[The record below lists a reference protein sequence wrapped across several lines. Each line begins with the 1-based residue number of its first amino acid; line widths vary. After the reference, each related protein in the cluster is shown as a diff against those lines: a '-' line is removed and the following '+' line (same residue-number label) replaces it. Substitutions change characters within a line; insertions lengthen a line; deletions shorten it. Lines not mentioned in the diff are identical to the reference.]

1 MVRGSIKHYSVLGY
15 AWLGFE
21 NKNWDIIDGFIFN
34 EWVYCTYVSE
44 SVSSYHL
51 NDIETISE
59 FKYKM
64 IKTQSDYKICP
75 LDKYNIMIFDRII
88 KTFVD
93 HFLFFLNVRKH
104 IFHLFIYV

>member
-1 MVRGSIKHYSVLGY
+1 MVLSL
-15 AWLGFE
+15 
-21 NKNWDIIDGFIFN
+21 
-34 EWVYCTYVSE
+34 TSE
-44 SVSSYHL
+44 CIALMCLIVISSYHL

-64 IKTQSDYKICP
+64 IKTQSDHKICP

-93 HFLFFLNVRKH
+93 HFLFFLM
-104 IFHLFIYV
+104 